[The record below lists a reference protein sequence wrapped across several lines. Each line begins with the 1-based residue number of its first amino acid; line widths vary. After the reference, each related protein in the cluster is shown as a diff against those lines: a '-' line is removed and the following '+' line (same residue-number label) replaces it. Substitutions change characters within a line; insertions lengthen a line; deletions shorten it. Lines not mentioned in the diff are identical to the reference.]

1 MDLAHIRP
9 YTHKPCRF
17 KLRSG
22 MVVFGVIW
30 EVETTDKTGVAG
42 ESKRLY
48 FASIR
53 DYERLQQDTLQPIQ
67 VSPVQPEEIVYVE
80 SLAS

>member
-1 MDLAHIRP
+1 M
-9 YTHKPCRF
+9 
-17 KLRSG
+17 
-22 MVVFGVIW
+22 IW
-30 EVETTDKTGVAG
+30 EVETTDKTGLVG

-67 VSPVQPEEIVYVE
+67 VWPMQADEIVHVE
-80 SLAS
+80 SIAS

>member
-22 MVVFGVIW
+22 KEVFGVIW

>member
-1 MDLAHIRP
+1 MDLSHIRP
-9 YTHKPCRF
+9 YAHKHCRF
-17 KLRSG
+17 KLRNG
-22 MVVFGVIW
+22 REVFGVIW
-30 EVETTDKTGVAG
+30 EVETTDKTGLVG

-67 VSPVQPEEIVYVE
+67 VWPMQADEIVHVE
-80 SLAS
+80 SIAS

>member
-22 MVVFGVIW
+22 KEVFGVIW

-53 DYERLQQDTLQPIQ
+53 DYQRLQQDTLQPIQ
-67 VSPVQPEEIVYVE
+67 VSPVQPEEIMYVE

>member
-1 MDLAHIRP
+1 MPLQAPLGEGGVRCDL
-9 YTHKPCRF
+9 
-17 KLRSG
+17 
-22 MVVFGVIW
+22 